1 MSVRARRASGLP
13 VTGPRRVGD
22 RTLALALAL
31 VPFGS
36 IGLARFAFGLVLP
49 AMRDDLGWS
58 YFAGGVAT
66 TANAAGYLVGA
77 ILGARAARRF
87 GDRAMIVGGSAG
99 MAVTLFATATT
110 GAFLPILVF
119 RFGAGLFG
127 GLAFVAGGTM
137 ATQLSKT
144 TVPAALVWFPGGAGL
159 AIVVT
164 ALGLPPIEELVGGW
178 RSGWVV
184 LGLIASAAT
193 AVLFAVVPGRRAD
206 HVAQSATITE
216 RIRGLE
222 ISYALFG
229 LGYISYATFVVAYV
243 RDGGAAVSTVVF
255 WATLGS
261 ATVAGSFLW
270 PGLFARFGAG
280 AVYPATLAVCAA
292 GVALIIID
300 RSLLGSLVSATLF
313 GASALAVVSG
323 VSAAARDRVRPES
336 WGGVIGRLTA
346 TFGVGQMLGP
356 LLGGALGD
364 TSTGLRLGLGAS
376 AAILVGG
383 AIVAAVDRR
392 RHVAAAV
399 VTAGRATSTPPTGRP

>member
-1 MSVRARRASGLP
+1 M
-13 VTGPRRVGD
+13 RVSD
-22 RTLALALAL
+22 RTLALALTL
-31 VPFGS
+31 IPFSS

-58 YFAGGVAT
+58 YLDGGVAT
-66 TANAAGYLVGA
+66 TANAAGYLGGA
-77 ILGARAARRF
+77 IFGAAAARRF
-87 GDRAMIVGGSAG
+87 GDRTMIVWGTAG
-99 MAVTLFATATT
+99 MAATLFATAIT

-144 TVPAALVWFPGGAGL
+144 TVPPALVWFPGGAGL
-159 AIVVT
+159 AIFVT
-164 ALGLPPIEELVGGW
+164 ALGLPPIEEAVGGW
-178 RSGWVV
+178 RSGWLVLGAIALAATVV
-184 LGLIASAAT
+184 LFL
-193 AVLFAVVPGRRAD
+193 VVPAHRSD
-206 HVAQSATITE
+206 HVPQSATLVD

-243 RDGGAAVSTVVF
+243 RDGDAAVSTVVF
-255 WATLGS
+255 WATLGA
-261 ATVAGSFLW
+261 ATVVGSFVW
-270 PGLFARFGAG
+270 PSLFARHTAG
-280 AVYPATLAVCAA
+280 AVYPLTLAVCAS
-292 GVALIIID
+292 GVLLIIVD
-300 RSLLGSLVSATLF
+300 RSTVSALVSAALF

-364 TSTGLRLGLGAS
+364 TASGLRLGLGAS
-376 AAILVGG
+376 AAILALG
-383 AIVAAVDRR
+383 ALIALVDRR
-392 RHVAAAV
+392 H
-399 VTAGRATSTPPTGRP
+399 PI